1 MNKKV
6 KIILTILGIILMLFI
21 LSNENNSVLANTKSD
36 LPEYTITE
44 PITSDTTWERGI
56 YYINGNL
63 TIEKDV
69 TLIVQEGTIVN
80 IASTKVINVYGNLIL
95 NGTAQRNINV
105 QSKNE
110 GEYWNYIYINDNGAM
125 HANYTNIYGLKGAKV
140 GTIHYFFDIYG
151 SIYLDNVY
159 VENTREDCTML
170 MKGKEF
176 IAKNSILEN
185 KELRIQKYSKL
196 DVQKNKIS
204 KIIIEELS
212 NEDYIIKDNIILQED
227 YQAIELKAEF
237 VKNELKIY
245 NNLQE
250 GENRQKLQFIEGRFT
265 QDSILSGNSDYYF
278 PNNLCVEKDVT
289 LTVNENVGLKIGG
302 GKIIE
307 IQGNLILNGTPENK
321 IKIQSRTGNEID
333 YWIYTMVG
341 EEGMINAKYTV
352 IEDLIGLKQQD
363 KTNFFDILGSIYF
376 DNVIVQKL
384 PKDEQFRIR
393 GKEIV
398 IRNSRIENNILRI
411 QKYSK
416 LDVQN
421 SEIARFIIEE
431 LSNEDY
437 IIKDNIILQEDYQAI
452 ELKAEFVKNELKI
465 YNNLQEGEN
474 RQKLQFIEGRF
485 TQDSILSGNSDYYFP
500 NNLCVE
506 KDVTLTVN
514 ENVGLKIGGG
524 KIIEIQGNLILNG
537 TPENKIKIQSRTG
550 NEIDY
555 WIYTMVGE
563 EGMINAKYTVIEDLI
578 GLKQQDK
585 TNFFDILGSIYFDNV
600 IVQKLPKDEQFRI
613 RGKEIVIRNSRIEN
627 NILRIQKY
635 SKLDVQNS
643 EIARFIIEELSNE
656 DYIIKDNIILQEDYQ
671 AIELKAEFV
680 KNELKIYNNLQ
691 EGENRQKLQFIEG
704 RFTQDSILSG
714 NSDYYFPNNL
724 CVEKDVTLTVN
735 ENVGLKIGGGKIIE
749 IQGNLILN
757 GTPENKI
764 KIQSRTGNEIDYWI
778 YTMVGEEGMIN
789 AKYTVIEDL
798 IGLKQQDKTNFFDIL
813 GSIYFDNVIV
823 QNIQKGTQFLV
834 KGKQTIIQ
842 DSLLNC
848 NMLTIS
854 IPQNANILVENN
866 IITNINI
873 SNISNSYLIRNN
885 RLIDKEKN
893 PLKISAEC
901 FNSNTLTFV
910 YNNLLEGLERQYVR
924 LPTRA
929 SLGDIYLTGDVDY
942 YVEGCLSVPEG
953 TTMIIDEGA
962 LLRLSSGAFVDV
974 YGTLYI
980 NGKIDKEVV
989 ITHCNDMDYHG
1000 NGDIE
1005 YTSGIFIAQTGQAY
1019 INNMILK
1026 YASGYHKW
1034 RFYRK

>member
-352 IEDLIGLKQQD
+352 IEDLIGLRQQD

-398 IRNSRIENNILRI
+398 IKNSRIENNILRI

-585 TNFFDILGSIYFDNV
+585 TNS
-600 IVQKLPKDEQFRI
+600 
-613 RGKEIVIRNSRIEN
+613 
-627 NILRIQKY
+627 
-635 SKLDVQNS
+635 
-643 EIARFIIEELSNE
+643 
-656 DYIIKDNIILQEDYQ
+656 
-671 AIELKAEFV
+671 
-680 KNELKIYNNLQ
+680 
-691 EGENRQKLQFIEG
+691 
-704 RFTQDSILSG
+704 
-714 NSDYYFPNNL
+714 
-724 CVEKDVTLTVN
+724 
-735 ENVGLKIGGGKIIE
+735 
-749 IQGNLILN
+749 
-757 GTPENKI
+757 
-764 KIQSRTGNEIDYWI
+764 
-778 YTMVGEEGMIN
+778 
-789 AKYTVIEDL
+789 
-798 IGLKQQDKTNFFDIL
+798 FDIL